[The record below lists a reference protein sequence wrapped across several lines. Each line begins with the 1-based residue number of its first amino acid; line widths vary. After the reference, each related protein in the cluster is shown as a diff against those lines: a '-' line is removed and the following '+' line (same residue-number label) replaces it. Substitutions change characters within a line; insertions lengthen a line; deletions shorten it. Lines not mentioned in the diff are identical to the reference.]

1 MSNQS
6 DDIILKNICVEKE
19 KYCWKVRYDY
29 QAPDRF
35 KKYIKGENYL
45 FVEFP
50 APEKNIIPEGILTVP
65 FVGIMLTATMLMGIE
80 IKVKELDE
88 TFTKNLRNIETIF
101 QNIYH
106 TEKIKINVSPQKTI
120 PCSYTA
126 SEQRSLLFLQ
136 VGWMQPV
143 P

>member
-19 KYCWKVRYDY
+19 KYCWRVRYDY

-50 APEKNIIPEGILTVP
+50 ASEKDIIPEGILAVP
-65 FVGIMLTATMLMGIE
+65 FVGTMLTCNNAHGN
-80 IKVKELDE
+80 
-88 TFTKNLRNIETIF
+88 KNKGKRT
-101 QNIYH
+101 
-106 TEKIKINVSPQKTI
+106 
-120 PCSYTA
+120 
-126 SEQRSLLFLQ
+126 
-136 VGWMQPV
+136 
-143 P
+143 

>member
-19 KYCWKVRYDY
+19 KYWWKVRYDY

-35 KKYIKGENYL
+35 KKYINGENYL

-50 APEKNIIPEGILTVP
+50 ASEKDIIPEGILAVP
-65 FVGIMLTATMLMGIE
+65 FVGIMLTATMLMGIK
-80 IKVKELDE
+80 IKVRELDE
-88 TFTKNLRNIETIF
+88 TFTKNLKNIETIF

-120 PCSYTA
+120 LTILEFSKVTDD
-126 SEQRSLLFLQ
+126 
-136 VGWMQPV
+136 
-143 P
+143 